1 MEALNGI
8 MNYTEHF
15 LVGMKNYTGEDQPFT
30 EVEYTTLQKLINET
44 KVTFFYFWWFKNV
57 NILFM

>member
-8 MNYTEHF
+8 INYTEHF
-15 LVGMKNYTGEDQPFT
+15 LVGMKNYTGDDQPFT

-44 KVTFFYFWWFKNV
+44 KVTFFYFCDLKT
-57 NILFM
+57 